1 MTKKKKF
8 FYAILALVSL
18 QMTAVGILKLIGFP
32 QLYQQLDE
40 LHISHSFGFVIG
52 LIEVICVGCIW
63 YRPTR
68 GIALLTL
75 LFLVT
80 SAIAVHFGA
89 GVETTKAI
97 PAMVSFGLL
106 STLLYLNN
114 TNALTNILRQRE
126 GI

>member
-1 MTKKKKF
+1 MT
-8 FYAILALVSL
+8 
-18 QMTAVGILKLIGFP
+18 TVGVLKLIGFP

-40 LHISHSFGFVIG
+40 LHISHNFGFIIG
-52 LIEVICVGCIW
+52 LIEVACVAGVW
-63 YRPTR
+63 LKPTR

-89 GVETTKAI
+89 GVDISKAI
-97 PAMVSFGLL
+97 PAMVSFVFI

-114 TNALTNILRQRE
+114 TNSLVAILRQRE
-126 GI
+126 SI